1 MRTLLSLLTL
11 LLLAAPAHAASLRG
25 RVRVLGDAV
34 TLERAEGAKLL
45 LAGDGEGRKVL
56 EQVAQ
61 FPGLLVVVDGRAE
74 AAGFV
79 VTGLVSPT
87 RHEVDLVVGARPGH
101 PGELVVRMGTSGGM
115 VVVGPNAGLL
125 TPLVNHEV
133 RLRGWFFLDEY
144 GALPDTCY
152 PVAVK
157 DTKVVGHAGR
167 VSGTLRAGDDW
178 TLTDAQGRVFAIA
191 GGEGVLP
198 RDLREFDGRD
208 GVELEGAIVEEAGKA
223 PTLLVERVLSPVEV
237 RLTGRVVGGSLRAEG
252 RVRTLIGREDHG
264 LPALVASAEGKEVT
278 VRGLATPGVL
288 FVRGVAGRVTGT
300 ISPEER
306 FRVPAD
312 GQVWIARSGEPWSV
326 IVADGQPD
334 FALIAPADV
343 AITAR
348 PTKGLSGALGE

>member
-1 MRTLLSLLTL
+1 MRTLLSLLSL
-11 LLLAAPAHAASLRG
+11 LLLAAPAHAGLRG

-34 TLERAEGAKLL
+34 TLEREGGSKLL
-45 LAGDGEGRKVL
+45 LAADADGRRAL
-56 EQVAQ
+56 EQLAQ
-61 FPGLLVVVDGRAE
+61 FPGQLVVVDGRAE

-79 VTGLVSPT
+79 VTGIVSPT
-87 RHEVDLVVGARPGH
+87 RHEVDVVVGARPGR
-101 PGELVVRMGTSGGM
+101 PGEVVVRMGTSGGM

-133 RLRGWFFLDEY
+133 RLRGWFFLDQD

-157 DTKVVGHAGR
+157 DTKVVGRAGR
-167 VSGTLRAGDDW
+167 VSGTLRTGDDW
-178 TLTDAQGRVFAIA
+178 TLTDADGHVFTVA

-198 RDLREFDGRD
+198 RDLGSFHGRD
-208 GVELEGAIVEEAGKA
+208 GVELEGAIVEEGGRS
-223 PTLLVERVLSPVEV
+223 TLLVERVLAPVDV
-237 RLTGRVVGGSLRAEG
+237 LLTGRVVGGKLRAEG
-252 RVRTLIGREDHG
+252 RERTLFGREDYA
-264 LPALVASAEGKEVT
+264 LAPLVATAEGQEVT
-278 VRGLATPGVL
+278 VRGLATPGLL
-288 FVRGVAGRVTGT
+288 FVRGVAGRVTGKPL
-300 ISPEER
+300 PEER
-306 FRVPAD
+306 FHVPAD
-312 GQVWIARSGEPWSV
+312 GQVWIAKSGGEWSV